1 MIIGSMAVS
10 SGKWYAE
17 FTVTSLGGTYPQI
30 GIVDITQWS
39 ANSQPGAKT
48 RGWGYLSDGR
58 VYNSDSPIDTGEP
71 TYTAGDVI
79 GVAIDLT
86 NNKVYF
92 SKNGT
97 FINSADPAAGTN
109 GYSIT
114 SGYNYAFS
122 MSSYEDGSTVYNLN
136 FGQRPFAYTPPT
148 GFVRLNTF
156 NLPTPTIGA
165 TASTTANKYM
175 NIALYTGTGSSQ
187 SITGLGFQPDWT
199 WIKGRSGATDHGLY
213 DAVRGVQKQLESNN
227 TDAETTETTGLTAF
241 GSDGFTVGA
250 LAQLNTSSATYVG
263 WNWRASNATA
273 VTNTS
278 GSITSTV
285 SANTTAGFSIVTYTG
300 NGTSGAT
307 IGHGLGVA
315 PAMIIVK
322 RRNSTG
328 AWSVQG
334 GSFGPQNLVV
344 YFLNTTAA
352 YDYPAT
358 QYWNDT
364 APTSSVFSVGNDAT
378 VNASGGTYV
387 AYLFAE
393 IDGYSKTFRY
403 TGNGSTDG
411 PFIFTGFRP
420 RFVLIKT
427 INAAAS
433 WMIYDTARSPFNL
446 SNKILSPNASDAEVS
461 SNGIDMLSNGFK
473 LKSVDSETN
482 NSGTLYMYLA
492 FAESPFK
499 YANAR

>member
-1 MIIGSMAVS
+1 MR
-10 SGKWYAE
+10 KPE
-17 FTVTSLGGTYPQI
+17 ETLN
-30 GIVDITQWS
+30 
-39 ANSQPGAKT
+39 NSF
-48 RGWGYLSDGR
+48 GYLSSFDADGF
-58 VYNSDSPIDTGEP
+58 STS
-71 TYTAGDVI
+71 AG
-79 GVAIDLT
+79 
-86 NNKVYF
+86 
-92 SKNGT
+92 
-97 FINSADPAAGTN
+97 
-109 GYSIT
+109 
-114 SGYNYAFS
+114 
-122 MSSYEDGSTVYNLN
+122 
-136 FGQRPFAYTPPT
+136 
-148 GFVRLNTF
+148 
-156 NLPTPTIGA
+156 
-165 TASTTANKYM
+165 
-175 NIALYTGTGSSQ
+175 
-187 SITGLGFQPDWT
+187 
-199 WIKGRSGATDHGLY
+199 
-213 DAVRGVQKQLESNN
+213 SNN
-227 TDAETTETTGLTAF
+227 NENWNET
-241 GSDGFTVGA
+241 
-250 LAQLNTSSATYVG
+250 SATYVA
-263 WNWRASNATA
+263 WNWKANGTGVSNTA
-273 VTNTS
+273 

-328 AWSVQG
+328 AWPVQG

-378 VNASGGTYV
+378 LNASGGTYV